1 LGTPR
6 NMTKPNSRVYRQS
19 TTAARAAFVELPA
32 EGCTLPVPELPRSR
46 EWNEVERARWE
57 ELWESPQ
64 ATQWDDS
71 CRGTVALLVAYESRL
86 LSGDDG
92 GSAWVAQ
99 ECRYASEA
107 LGLTPKAMA
116 SLGWRI
122 ADAKQ

>member
-1 LGTPR
+1 MGTQR
-6 NMTKPNSRVYRQS
+6 NMTKPNSRAYRPQ
-19 TTAARAAFVELPA
+19 AAAIRAALVELPA
-32 EGCTLPVPELPRSR
+32 DGCTLPVPDLPQSR
-46 EWNEVERARWE
+46 TWTDVEKDRWV

-86 LSGDDG
+86 LTGDDG
-92 GSAWVAQ
+92 GTAWVAQ
-99 ECRYASEA
+99 ECRYAAEA

-122 ADAKQ
+122 ADGKQ

>member
-1 LGTPR
+1 MGTQK
-6 NMTKPNSRVYRQS
+6 NMTKPNSRAYRPQP
-19 TTAARAAFVELPA
+19 AAIRAALVELPA
-32 EGCTLPVPELPRSR
+32 EGCALPVPDLPKSR
-46 EWNEVERARWE
+46 EWNDIEQARWV

-64 ATQWDDS
+64 ATQWDNS
-71 CRGTVALLVAYESRL
+71 CRGTVALLVQYESRL
-86 LSGDDG
+86 LVGDNG

-122 ADAKQ
+122 SDGQQ

>member
-1 LGTPR
+1 MGTQR
-6 NMTKPNSRVYRQS
+6 NMTKPNSRAYRPQ
-19 TTAARAAFVELPA
+19 AAAIRAALVELPA

-46 EWNEVERARWE
+46 DWDEVEQARWT

-71 CRGTVALLVAYESRL
+71 YRGTVALLVQYETRL
-86 LSGDDG
+86 LAGD

-99 ECRYASEA
+99 ECRHAGEA

-116 SLGWRI
+116 ALGWRI
-122 ADAKQ
+122 SDGQQ